1 MLYLWSLTK
10 ILIKRLGGFLP
21 KSIRVKDRLLNY
33 LNKLSVYKSEL
44 FTSDEDQ
51 MYMVIDDLSLF
62 ELREPEDR
70 GARVFLWQEEK
81 SELFSIDDEFYDEE
95 DYQED
100 LEELFAYL
108 MVSR

>member
-1 MLYLWSLTK
+1 M
-10 ILIKRLGGFLP
+10 P